1 MNVLENIIIGVI
13 QSTISFTLHLVYR
26 KFSKNNYI
34 RKTVQWRNLIY
45 RKSIVSCCFHAKATL
60 TNCELTGRE
69 DWFPMQGFLEL
80 SLISGQM
87 NVLIEI
93 QS

>member
-1 MNVLENIIIGVI
+1 MNVLENIFISVI
-13 QSTISFTLHLVYR
+13 QSTFSFTLQVVYR
-26 KFSKNNYI
+26 QFSKSNYT
-34 RKTVQWRNLIY
+34 RKSVQWRNLIC

-80 SLISGQM
+80 SIISEQM